1 MVKLTKG
8 EDQNI
13 EFKESWRDEYLKWIC
28 GFANAHGG
36 KIYIG
41 VDDSGNVCGV
51 KDAKKLLE
59 DIPNKIAST
68 LGIVADVNKH
78 GQGGKYYI
86 EVDVP
91 ANNMPISYQ
100 GIYHYRSGAT
110 KQELKGAALQDFL
123 YKKMGLSW
131 DNVICEGASVKDIDP
146 DAIRFFLRKAIDSQ
160 RMNAAS
166 INDKP
171 ENVLRNL
178 RLMDDEGHLKNAALL
193 LFGKDPA
200 KFFTG
205 SVFKIG
211 RFGASDADLLFQDVI
226 EGNIIQ
232 MADRVMDV
240 LKAKYLISPIHYEG
254 LQRIEPLEIPEASL
268 REAIFNSIIH
278 KQYDGVPIQMKV
290 YRDSIWLWN
299 NGNLPEGYTVKTLY
313 GRHSSQPRNKNI
325 AEVFYRAGFI
335 ESWGRGI
342 EKIRSG
348 FEEAGLRKPQIK
360 AEFGGVSIIMP
371 RNANEAEN
379 IMEDHQITQITTQ
392 KTTQIMTTAQRDIL
406 NYLKS
411 HPNAS
416 RREIAQNIKNIT
428 ENGIKYNIKV
438 LQQKGLLQRIGPDH
452 GGEWKVMDF

>member
-1 MVKLTKG
+1 
-8 EDQNI
+8 
-13 EFKESWRDEYLKWIC
+13 
-28 GFANAHGG
+28 
-36 KIYIG
+36 
-41 VDDSGNVCGV
+41 
-51 KDAKKLLE
+51 
-59 DIPNKIAST
+59 
-68 LGIVADVNKH
+68 
-78 GQGGKYYI
+78 
-86 EVDVP
+86 
-91 ANNMPISYQ
+91 
-100 GIYHYRSGAT
+100 
-110 KQELKGAALQDFL
+110 
-123 YKKMGLSW
+123 
-131 DNVICEGASVKDIDP
+131 
-146 DAIRFFLRKAIDSQ
+146 
-160 RMNAAS
+160 
-166 INDKP
+166 
-171 ENVLRNL
+171 
-178 RLMDDEGHLKNAALL
+178 
-193 LFGKDPA
+193 
-200 KFFTG
+200 
-205 SVFKIG
+205 
-211 RFGASDADLLFQDVI
+211 
-226 EGNIIQ
+226 
-232 MADRVMDV
+232 MDV

-278 KQYDGVPIQMKV
+278 KQYEGIPIQMKV

-452 GGEWKVMDF
+452 GGEWKVMD